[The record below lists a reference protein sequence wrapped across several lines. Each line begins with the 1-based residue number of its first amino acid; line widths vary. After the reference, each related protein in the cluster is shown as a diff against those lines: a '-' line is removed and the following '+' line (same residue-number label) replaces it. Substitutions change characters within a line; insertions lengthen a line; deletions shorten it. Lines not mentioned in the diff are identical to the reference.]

1 MGYKRYKL
9 LAWIVVLSSVLPLAD
24 AIQDNTLVYTIFG
37 GDIIV
42 SHTISFSEEQDGL
55 KINIPLDS
63 EAVEVKG
70 LEFSVIKGED
80 SKTILLK
87 EPAKYVEV
95 KYITGSLIEKTK
107 NRFFIVNLA
116 GIDGDKDVAA
126 ILPEGATLRYRLD
139 SPQSSIIPST
149 QDITTDGKSIKIRWD
164 KDILADANSLLVMYD
179 EQPEGIGAKEII
191 ISAAAVLLVIIAF
204 VAYRRLISRGPS
216 SKRKVK
222 EEAKEDSKEEQQEK
236 AKEIEKEEAKKDVSQ
251 EVTRN
256 LFEEE
261 KAIVEALL
269 KAKDNELWQKSLVFE
284 TGISKVKLSRKLRA
298 LEHKGLIEKIP
309 FGNTNKIRLKR

>member
-1 MGYKRYKL
+1 MGYKI
-9 LAWIVVLSSVLPLAD
+9 LAWIVVLSSVFPIAY

-37 GDIIV
+37 GDAIV
-42 SHTISFSEEQDGL
+42 SHTISFSEEQKDL
-55 KINIPLDS
+55 KIDIPLDS

-70 LEFSVIKGED
+70 LEFSVIEGED

-87 EPAKYVEV
+87 EPTRYAEI

-107 NRFFIVNLA
+107 DRFFIVNLA
-116 GIDGDKDVAA
+116 GIDGDKDVTA
-126 ILPEGATLRYRLD
+126 ILPEGATLKYRLD
-139 SPQSSIIPST
+139 SQQSSIIPST

-164 KDILADANSLLVMYD
+164 KEALADANSLLVMYD
-179 EQPEGIGAKEII
+179 EQPKGIGAKEII
-191 ISAAAVLLVIIAF
+191 ISAAAVLLMIIVF

-222 EEAKEDSKEEQQEK
+222 KEAEEVKNDSEEDDTLKVAKEEV
-236 AKEIEKEEAKKDVSQ
+236 KKDFPQ
-251 EVTRN
+251 DLTRN

-269 KAKDNELWQKSLVFE
+269 KAKDNELWQKALVFE

-298 LEHKGLIEKIP
+298 LEHKGIVEKIP

>member
-1 MGYKRYKL
+1 MSYKL
-9 LAWIVVLSSVLPLAD
+9 LAFIVAILSAFPIAD
-24 AIQDNTLVYTIFG
+24 ALQDNILVYTIVD
-37 GDIIV
+37 GDAIV
-42 SHTISFSEEQDGL
+42 SHTLSFSEDQDGL
-55 KINIPLDS
+55 RINIPLDS
-63 EAVEVKG
+63 EAIEVKG
-70 LEFSVIKGED
+70 PEFSVIKGED

-87 EPAKYVEV
+87 EPTRYAEI
-95 KYITGSLIEKTK
+95 KYITGNLIEKTK
-107 NRFFIVNLA
+107 DQFFIVNLA
-116 GIDGDKDVAA
+116 GIDGDKDVTA
-126 ILPEGATLRYRLD
+126 ILPEGATLKYRLD

-179 EQPEGIGAKEII
+179 EQPEGVGAMWVI
-191 ISAAAVLLVIIAF
+191 ISAAAVLLMTITF

-222 EEAKEDSKEEQQEK
+222 EDAEEVKKDSEEDDTPKGAKEEV
-236 AKEIEKEEAKKDVSQ
+236 KKGFPQDL
-251 EVTRN
+251 TRN

-269 KAKDNELWQKSLVFE
+269 KAKDNELWQKALVFE

-298 LEHKGLIEKIP
+298 LEHKGIVEKIP